1 MQPRFAES
9 PQYGYGWWLLDY
21 KGMHFFMMRGH
32 LGQYVIANLTDDVII
47 VRLGHDTAS
56 KPSEETIYPQ
66 DIYDYIDEAYK
77 MLGVRI

>member
-1 MQPRFAES
+1 
-9 PQYGYGWWLLDY
+9 
-21 KGMHFFMMRGH
+21 MMRGH

-56 KPSEETIYPQ
+56 KPSKETIYPQ